1 MSMIILKVDGTIEK
15 TEPDSVSLEDVQKG
29 VGGYIEAVP
38 YFDVYEGEEC
48 QAWCDEEGKIKSY
61 PMNGKGTNYWYD
73 IMGVNGGDYLVGDIV
88 ILTAQHM
95 LI

>member
-1 MSMIILKVDGTIEK
+1 MTMTVLKVDGTVEV

-48 QAWCDEEGKIKSY
+48 QAWCDEEGKIKNY
-61 PMNGKGTNYWYD
+61 PMNEDATKLWYR
-73 IMGVNGGDYLVGDIV
+73 IMGVRGGDYLVGDIV
-88 ILTAQHM
+88 ILTGQHV
-95 LI
+95 LG